1 MQMQKILKFQSIILA
16 NNTYLL
22 NLTPLLTFLTIDH
35 LRLFMWSILYYKT
48 ML

>member
-1 MQMQKILKFQSIILA
+1 MLKTSKFQSNILV

-22 NLTPLLTFLTIDH
+22 NLTTLLTFLTIDH
-35 LRLFMWSILYYKT
+35 LRDLMWSFLYSKT